1 MEGRVAIVTG
11 ASSGMG
17 EALTRELV
25 SKNWIVAMADL
36 HENPQLSQ
44 DLRSNAKFYQTDV
57 ADYESQAKTFH
68 QVFQDFGRIDALCA
82 NAGIVD
88 RSSIYIL
95 DARDEDADTIP
106 PAPDLICTDVDYKG
120 VVYGTQL
127 AIHFMRKNSPRPG
140 GAIVA
145 TASIAGVH
153 PHPTYPE
160 YCGAK
165 AGVIVFAKA
174 IAGVLKAKENIRI
187 NTVCPGIVST
197 PIIPAEVVAVQK
209 DFLTPVKTVVDAYVK
224 LLEDPAIFG
233 EAIECSATK
242 HFLVPQPPMCN
253 GSVTRRAVT
262 VWEPLFKSMHHEIS
276 GLEDAIA

>member
-17 EALTRELV
+17 EALSRELV
-25 SKNWIVAMADL
+25 SRKWIVAMADVK
-36 HENPQLSQ
+36 ENAQLLT
-44 DLRSNAKFYQTDV
+44 DLGNSARFYQTDV
-57 ADYESQAKTFH
+57 ADYDSQARTFN
-68 QVFQDFGRIDALCA
+68 QVFTDFGRLDALCA

-95 DARDEDADTIP
+95 DAKDSDGIP
-106 PAPDLICTDVDYKG
+106 PAPDLMCTDVDYKG

-127 AIHFMRKNSPRPG
+127 AIHFMRKNSPRVG

-145 TASIAGVH
+145 TSSIAGLH

-165 AGVIVFAKA
+165 AGVLAFVKA
-174 IAGVLKAKENIRI
+174 IAEVLKSKEYIRI
-187 NTVCPGIVST
+187 NTVLPGIVST
-197 PIIPAEVVAVQK
+197 NIIPPEMVAAVQE
-209 DFLTPVKTVVDAYVK
+209 DCLTPVKTVVDAYVK
-224 LLEDPAIFG
+224 LLDDPAIYG

-242 HFLVPQPPMCN
+242 HFLVPDPPMCN
-253 GSVTRRAVT
+253 GNVTRRAVT
-262 VWEPLFKSMHHEIS
+262 VWEPLFKSMHYEFS

>member
-17 EALTRELV
+17 EALSRELV
-25 SKNWIVAMADL
+25 SRKWIVAMADVKANARL
-36 HENPQLSQ
+36 LSE
-44 DLRSNAKFYQTDV
+44 LGTSARFYYTDV
-57 ADYESQAKTFH
+57 ADYDSQARTFN
-68 QVFQDFGRIDALCA
+68 QVFTDFERIDALCA

-88 RSSIYIL
+88 RSSIYVL
-95 DARDEDADTIP
+95 DAKDSDGIP
-106 PAPDLICTDVDYKG
+106 PAPDLTCTDVDYKG

-127 AIHFMRKNSPRPG
+127 AIHFMRKNTPRPG

-145 TASIAGVH
+145 TSSIAGVH

-165 AGVIVFAKA
+165 AGVIAFAKS
-174 IAGVLKAKENIRI
+174 IAQVLKSKEHIRM
-187 NTVCPGIVST
+187 NTVLPGIVST
-197 PIIPAEVVAVQK
+197 NIIPPEMVAAVQE
-209 DFLTPVKTVVDAYVK
+209 DCLTPVKTIVDAYVK
-224 LLEDPAIFG
+224 LLDDAAIYG

-242 HFLVPQPPMCN
+242 HFLVPDPPMCN
-253 GSVTRRAVT
+253 GKVTRRAVT
-262 VWEPLFKSMHHEIS
+262 VWEPLFKSMHHEFS